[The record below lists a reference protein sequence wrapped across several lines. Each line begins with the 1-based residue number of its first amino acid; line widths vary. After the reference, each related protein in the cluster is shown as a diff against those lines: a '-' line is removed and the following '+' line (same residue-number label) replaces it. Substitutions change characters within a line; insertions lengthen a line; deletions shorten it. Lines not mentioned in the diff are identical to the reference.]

1 LYQVQW
7 KGCTSEDDT
16 WEEAA
21 ALGKDEWLVSEWEEE
36 QRNANPPSTHKTPP
50 DQDGAGK
57 IQRAPVGEAGTVGGG
72 NERPFGGQE
81 KVEQEQQKGQKDVEE
96 GKDKEETRQEED
108 LHEWHT
114 TGSDW

>member
-1 LYQVQW
+1 MQTLLLHT
-7 KGCTSEDDT
+7 KLLLIKMS
-16 WEEAA
+16 
-21 ALGKDEWLVSEWEEE
+21 
-36 QRNANPPSTHKTPP
+36 
-50 DQDGAGK
+50 GK